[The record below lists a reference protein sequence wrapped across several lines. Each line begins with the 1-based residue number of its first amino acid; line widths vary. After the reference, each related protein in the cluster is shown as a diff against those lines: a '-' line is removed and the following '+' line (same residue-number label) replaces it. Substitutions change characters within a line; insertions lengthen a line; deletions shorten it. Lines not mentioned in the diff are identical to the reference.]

1 MQPEKINIDK
11 EMNLF
16 HSRLKEKNLKIT
28 SQRNELAKWIFQ
40 VHEHF
45 TVDDV
50 VESFRRVGKKISVA
64 TVYRIV
70 ETMLDLNLLIEHDF
84 GKGQKYYEHTP
95 GHEHHDHMI
104 CNQCGKII
112 EFVDENLEALKD
124 EIARNNGFKM
134 ESHALHIFGL
144 CDTCQAKNKSNL
156 TI

>member
-16 HSRLKEKNLKIT
+16 HSRLKEKSLKIT

-50 VESFRRVGKKISVA
+50 VESFRKVGKKISVA

-124 EIARNNGFKM
+124 AIARSHGFKM
-134 ESHALHIFGL
+134 ESHALRIFGL

-156 TI
+156 AI